1 VAHPGDAQIAE
12 RMGLDGVIVS
22 NHGGRQLDGAQGS
35 LDALPDVVAAV
46 ASTFPVMVDGGFRR
60 GTDILKALALGARMV
75 FLGRP
80 FLYGASVAGQA
91 GVARVIDILGT
102 EIDRDLGLLGCRD
115 VAELG
120 SDFIVSRG

>member
-1 VAHPGDAQIAE
+1 
-12 RMGLDGVIVS
+12 
-22 NHGGRQLDGAQGS
+22 
-35 LDALPDVVAAV
+35 
-46 ASTFPVMVDGGFRR
+46 MVDGGFRR